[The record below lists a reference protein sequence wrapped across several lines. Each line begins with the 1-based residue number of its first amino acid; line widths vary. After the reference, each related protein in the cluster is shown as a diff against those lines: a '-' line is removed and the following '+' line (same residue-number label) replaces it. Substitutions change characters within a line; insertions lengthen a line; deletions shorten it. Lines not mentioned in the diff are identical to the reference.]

1 MIDYNCRYIGC
12 NAICTLTGDYC
23 TNCTKSNTMK
33 YKYKST
39 IDPFKNTTEISILN
53 NRGHKYMT
61 VEIYG
66 QLTETAI
73 RSYAI
78 DMLQIL
84 SKKGVIK

>member
-1 MIDYNCRYIGC
+1 
-12 NAICTLTGDYC
+12 
-23 TNCTKSNTMK
+23 MK

-66 QLTETAI
+66 QLTESAV

-84 SKKGVIK
+84 SKKGVIKWPLFKYVNERPAPNIAL